1 MTIQISFRT
10 EEKVREELDRI
21 ARSLDRSRNWVINE
35 AIANYIDLHK
45 WQLDQIKRGIRDSE
59 EGRTFTT
66 EEVEARLKKRNSF
79 QQKQAAGRKK

>member
-45 WQLDQIKRGIRDSE
+45 W
-59 EGRTFTT
+59 
-66 EEVEARLKKRNSF
+66 
-79 QQKQAAGRKK
+79 